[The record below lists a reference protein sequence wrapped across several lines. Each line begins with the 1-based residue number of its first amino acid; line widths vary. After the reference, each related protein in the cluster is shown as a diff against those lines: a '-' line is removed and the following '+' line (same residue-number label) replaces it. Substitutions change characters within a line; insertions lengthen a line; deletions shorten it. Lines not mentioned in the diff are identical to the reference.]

1 MDLRRAD
8 TWSIEGK
15 GGKSQFLCRVGGVL
29 GLFLLEDHP
38 AYECVPFQL
47 SLWDTEMQLTML
59 VAGGS
64 PALSLPPQVP
74 PCPSSPSSQASPKKQ
89 SFSIVRGLG
98 PLSRAWG
105 PCPGQAPGQSVHFS
119 QLWFLRAVSSGKA
132 PENRAN

>member
-1 MDLRRAD
+1 MGMDLRRAD
-8 TWSIEGK
+8 TWSVEGK

-98 PLSRAWG
+98 PLSRTSTWAERSLFT
-105 PCPGQAPGQSVHFS
+105 ALVSQSGEFWES
-119 QLWFLRAVSSGKA
+119 TRK
-132 PENRAN
+132 